1 MAKNAFI
8 ATAEKTKREMASI
21 QKGSK
26 AAKSAKKD
34 IQKISILIPAEL
46 HRKAQI
52 HRIETGEN
60 MTRLIVRLLS
70 EELG

>member
-1 MAKNAFI
+1 
-8 ATAEKTKREMASI
+8 MASI
-21 QKGSK
+21 KKRSK
-26 AAKSAKKD
+26 AAKSAVKD
-34 IQKISILIPAEL
+34 IQKIIILIPAEL